1 MPNPVKDLGVIDK
14 FVETFSTYIDSG
26 FGLLGGEV
34 QYLTAIIIGIDIS
47 LAGLYWAMGADT
59 SVIGKFLKKVMYVGV
74 FALII
79 TNFSGLSS
87 IIFESFGG
95 LGLKATTTSMT
106 HEDLLRPGFIAN
118 TGFQAAHPLLEEIGK
133 LTGPV
138 KFFTNIVLISVL
150 ALAWLI
156 TMFAFFFLA
165 IQLFV
170 TVIEFKLTTLAG
182 FILIPFALWN
192 KTSFLAEKV
201 LGNVVASGIKL
212 MVLAIIV
219 GIGATIF
226 GDITSAFDRPD
237 VFINGIKQKPLPI
250 ELADA
255 ASVILASMALLA
267 LGLFGPG
274 IATGLVSGAPQ
285 LGAGAAVGTMAAIG
299 AGALAGGAAAGA
311 GIEGVAKGTAGS
323 IKAGASMVGGS
334 KVAFALGKMSQG
346 GGIKGAAAGVGA
358 VAQAGVMSV
367 AKAGGA
373 KVMAAGGAV
382 STAHQNGM
390 RGGMRALSKGM
401 KPSAKPD
408 SGGSS
413 KGQPNWAKKV
423 SRQQHTRHA
432 GRHAAHAMSRGS
444 GGSSQG
450 PSLNPDS

>member
-1 MPNPVKDLGVIDK
+1 MDDLGVIDK
-14 FVETFSTYIDSG
+14 FVATFSRYIDSG

-34 QYLTAIIIGIDIS
+34 HYLTAIIIGIDIT
-47 LAGLYWAMGADT
+47 LAGLYWAMGSDT

-87 IIFESFGG
+87 IIFKSFGG
-95 LGLKATTTSMT
+95 LGLESTNTTMT
-106 HEDLLRPGFIAN
+106 HADLLRPGFIAN
-118 TGFQAAHPLLEEIGK
+118 TGFKAAHPLLEEIGK

-219 GIGATIF
+219 GIGSTIF
-226 GDITSAFDRPD
+226 GDMTAAFERPD
-237 VFINGIKQKPLPI
+237 VFVNGIKQKPAPI

-255 ASVILASMALLA
+255 ASVILVSMALLA

-285 LGAGAAVGTMAAIG
+285 LGAGAAVGTMAAVG

-311 GIEGVAKGTAGS
+311 GLKGIGKGAAGS
-323 IKAGASMVGGS
+323 IKAGASMAGGS
-334 KVAFALGKMSQG
+334 KVAFTLGQISQCG
-346 GGIKGAAAGVGA
+346 GMKGVAAGIGA

-367 AKAGGA
+367 AKAGA
-373 KVMAAGGAV
+373 DKALAAGGAV
-382 STAHQNGM
+382 SSAYGNGM
-390 RGGMRALSKGM
+390 RGGMRALSKGI
-401 KPSAKPD
+401 KSPVKVASE
-408 SGGSS
+408 SGG
-413 KGQPNWAKKV
+413 KEQPKWAKKV
-423 SRQQHTRHA
+423 RRQQHRRDA
-432 GRHAAHAMSRGS
+432 GRHAAHALSRGG